1 MGEIMKRAVLSSIA
15 IMLAAGITLAVGVG
29 HHKSVTI
36 KINNEAAVP
45 DTKLRIAFTE
55 LIEDARCPE
64 DTTCVWAGNAKIK
77 VRVSENGHSEVLELD
92 TNPRS
97 TEPVKFGG
105 YTLKLV
111 KLTPVPRTNIRI
123 NRNGYEATIEVSKAE
138 KPHAGKSGKR
148 KRR

>member
-1 MGEIMKRAVLSSIA
+1 MKRAFLLGIA
-15 IMLAAGITLAVGVG
+15 ILLAAGITLAAGTK
-29 HHKSVTI
+29 HQKSVTV

-45 DTKLRIAFTE
+45 DTNLRIAFTE
-55 LIEDARCPE
+55 LVEDARCPE

-77 VRVSENGHSEVLELD
+77 VRISENGRSEVLELN

-97 TEPVKFGG
+97 TETVKFGG

-138 KPHAGKSGKR
+138 KPHAGKSGKT

>member
-1 MGEIMKRAVLSSIA
+1 MKRAILTGIA
-15 IMLAAGITLAVGVG
+15 ILLVAGISLAVGVG
-29 HHKSVTI
+29 HQRSVTV

-45 DTKLRIAFTE
+45 DTNLRIAFTE
-55 LIEDARCPE
+55 LVEDARCPE

-77 VRVSENGHSEVLELD
+77 VRVSDNGRSEVLELD

-97 TEPVKFGG
+97 TEPVKFAS
-105 YTLKLV
+105 YTLKLT

-123 NRNGYEATIEVSKAE
+123 NRNGYEATIEISKAG
-138 KPHAGKSGKR
+138 KTHAGKSGKT